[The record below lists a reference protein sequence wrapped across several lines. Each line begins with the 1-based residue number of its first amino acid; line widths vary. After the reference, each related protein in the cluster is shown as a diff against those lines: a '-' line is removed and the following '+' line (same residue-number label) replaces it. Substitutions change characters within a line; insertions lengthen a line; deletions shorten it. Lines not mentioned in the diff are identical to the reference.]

1 MSLQQKVS
9 DLTTEGIF
17 GEGSVKFAIGEG
29 VATITLAKPRNLNA
43 LTATMT
49 KGLMVGLKLCK
60 DYASQI
66 RVVLLRAEGRVFCA
80 GGDAKSLAANTS
92 DEVHSSSMNFGI
104 FLQDLAT
111 LPQLVVGVAQGS
123 AYGGGFGLL
132 SCCDIVV
139 AVPTAEFALSEVRL
153 GMIPATI
160 SPHVVRKIGVNNSR
174 RLFLTGEKFSASKA
188 KEYGLVN
195 DVVEQDKLRSYL
207 EGIIKQQSLCAPIAV
222 ARAKNLISMVE
233 NKPVTTELIR
243 ATVDELVSIRTGP
256 EIREGAAALFNKR
269 KPQWAKDTLKAK
281 L

>member
-1 MSLQQKVS
+1 MSLQQKVT
-9 DLTTEGIF
+9 DLTSEGVF
-17 GEGSVKFAIGEG
+17 GEGSVKVTVGEG
-29 VATITLAKPRNLNA
+29 VITLTLAKPRNLNA

-49 KGLMVGLKLCK
+49 KGLMAGLELCK
-60 DYASQI
+60 EFASQI

-80 GGDAKSLAANTS
+80 GGDAKSLAGNTQ
-92 DEVHSSSMNFGI
+92 DEVHSSSMAFGS
-104 FLQDLAT
+104 FLQLLTT

-195 DVVEQDKLRSYL
+195 EIVEPEKMKSFL
-207 EGIIKQQSLCAPIAV
+207 EGLIKQQSLCAPIAV
-222 ARAKNLISMVE
+222 ARAKNLITLVE
-233 NKPVTTELIR
+233 NKPVTEELIR
-243 ATVDELVSIRTGP
+243 ITVDELVSIRTGP

-269 KPQWAKDTLKAK
+269 KPQWAKDGLRAK